1 MSRLPSVCWRA
12 FAHVLRAF
20 SPWAAA
26 LDSQPPRGPPR
37 AQGLTTL
44 AARGRNTYPVHC
56 IQFTGFGWAVR
67 SGAIISDLL
76 GLVIFSAWNHCFAY
90 AGQITLLSVA
100 AIRRYLIIVRGY
112 PQRSTSDR
120 FIHRKVVGRVSPDE
134 QISDSVTSREL
145 HSPSHEQDRHI

>member
-1 MSRLPSVCWRA
+1 MFCGPFRRGQRHSTLNRRADLPARKGLRHSRPVVGTRIQFTVSSSPYSVHR
-12 FAHVLRAF
+12 
-20 SPWAAA
+20 
-26 LDSQPPRGPPR
+26 
-37 AQGLTTL
+37 
-44 AARGRNTYPVHC
+44 

-90 AGQITLLSVA
+90 AGQITLMSVA

-112 PQRSTSDR
+112 PQRSTSGR
-120 FIHRKVVGRVSPDE
+120 FISAAKSLDGLAPDE
-134 QISDSVTSREL
+134 QISDSVTCREL

>member
-1 MSRLPSVCWRA
+1 M
-12 FAHVLRAF
+12 FLRSTAYDTR
-20 SPWAAA
+20 SPWSEHVSSS
-26 LDSQPPRGPPR
+26 L
-37 AQGLTTL
+37 
-44 AARGRNTYPVHC
+44 YPVHC

-112 PQRSTSDR
+112 PQRSTSGR
-120 FIHRKVVGRVSPDE
+120 FISAAKSLDE
-134 QISDSVTSREL
+134 LAQTNKSAI
-145 HSPSHEQDRHI
+145 Q